1 MADSEEQ
8 RERVRGA
15 AGGLGDNG
23 LEEGRHPPAPRGQAP
38 APGDSHS
45 RALQAGP
52 GRPFLASFFF
62 LSSREDTTRW
72 ALFIPTKW
80 EEKTKPGGL
89 VVFQGPKGIR

>member
-15 AGGLGDNG
+15 AEGLGDNG

-62 LSSREDTTRW
+62 FKLQ
-72 ALFIPTKW
+72 
-80 EEKTKPGGL
+80 GGYNK
-89 VVFQGPKGIR
+89 VGTIYTHQMGGENQAGRACGFPRPQRH